1 MPMYIARFYRAGE
14 ALPFHSWAPFGARD
28 MDAAEHTVRANIA
41 RNTAVKGTLS
51 ATVRFTIHDPAGNH
65 TIEGTPDE

>member
-14 ALPFHSWAPFGARD
+14 TQPFHGWAPFGARD
-28 MDAAEHTVRANIA
+28 MAAAEHTVRANIA

-51 ATVRFTIHDPAGNH
+51 ATARFTITDPDGNDS
-65 TIEGTPDE
+65 IERATP